1 MCSIS
6 RAEGTLH
13 FQRKHHTRSAHHV
26 PLAEHIVEKR
36 KRPHIRGLFF
46 FLAPRTGLEPV
57 TSPTV
62 SDSQA
67 RANIVGATRQSH
79 SRLGRSL
86 AHFRYSLLYAFDFKK
101 QPFRLFFLVNYQ
113 LRAHKVRA
121 QSVYRWKLIM
131 MSRANLSEKQKEK
144 TTLCVIFSF
153 WLPGQGL
160 NL

>member
-13 FQRKHHTRSAHHV
+13 FQRKHHARSAHHV

-113 LRAHKVRA
+113 LRPRPSAF
-121 QSVYRWKLIM
+121 SVGIQMELIM
-131 MSRANLSEKQKEK
+131 IS
-144 TTLCVIFSF
+144 
-153 WLPGQGL
+153 
-160 NL
+160 

>member
-6 RAEGTLH
+6 RAKGTLH
-13 FQRKHHTRSAHHV
+13 FQRKHHARSAHHV

-57 TSPTV
+57 TSLIV
-62 SDSQA
+62 SDCGA
-67 RANIVGATRQSH
+67 CANIARATRQSH
-79 SRLGRSL
+79 SRLRRSL

-113 LRAHKVRA
+113 LRRAIARA
-121 QSVYRWKLIM
+121 QPVYRWKLIM
-131 MSRANLSEKQKEK
+131 MSQICVIWRKQKAIEN
-144 TTLCVIFSF
+144 
-153 WLPGQGL
+153 QGL
-160 NL
+160 

>member
-13 FQRKHHTRSAHHV
+13 FRRKHHARSAHHV

-46 FLAPRTGLEPV
+46 LAPRTGLEPV

-67 RANIVGATRQSH
+67 RANIAGTTRQSH
-79 SRLGRSL
+79 SRLRRSL
-86 AHFRYSLLYAFDFKK
+86 AHFRYSLLLPLTRKNS
-101 QPFRLFFLVNYQ
+101 RSGSFFLVNYQ
-113 LRAHKVRA
+113 LRRA
-121 QSVYRWKLIM
+121 IARSQSVYRWKLIM
-131 MSRANLSEKQKEK
+131 MSQICVIWRKQKAIEN
-144 TTLCVIFSF
+144 
-153 WLPGQGL
+153 QGL
-160 NL
+160 